1 MQHCHYRIQF
11 AEPNRITELRR
22 LWSDIFGDSDD
33 YTALFF
39 SRVYAP
45 GRALIA
51 TVDEQV
57 AAMLFFPARRMALQ
71 GKPVRVGY
79 VCGAATRPE
88 YRGRG
93 IMAAMLA
100 AAHRHMQRAGDI
112 GAVLIPASE
121 SLYAYYA
128 KSGYRE
134 YFYQDTRALRACDTR
149 TAAAPA
155 LLTPLDAAAPI
166 LPVYN
171 AFARVRPN
179 LMLQDA
185 DSYALVLEEYT
196 GYGRLFLWDKDKY
209 IFCRRAQDQV
219 VVDECIAA
227 APLTDT
233 ALCGL
238 YAALQSAFSGMTGL
252 SIYAPVGLL
261 SHARRVKNGML
272 RLFCPGQD
280 ADGCGYMN
288 MMLN

>member
-11 AEPNRITELRR
+11 AEPNRIPELRR

-155 LLTPLDAAAPI
+155 LLTPRSCPSI
-166 LPVYN
+166 TPLPASGRTSCFRMQTVTPLFWKNIPATAVCSFGIKTSIFSAGAHRIRLLWTN
-171 AFARVRPN
+171 A
-179 LMLQDA
+179 
-185 DSYALVLEEYT
+185 
-196 GYGRLFLWDKDKY
+196 
-209 IFCRRAQDQV
+209 
-219 VVDECIAA
+219 
-227 APLTDT
+227 
-233 ALCGL
+233 
-238 YAALQSAFSGMTGL
+238 
-252 SIYAPVGLL
+252 
-261 SHARRVKNGML
+261 
-272 RLFCPGQD
+272 
-280 ADGCGYMN
+280 
-288 MMLN
+288 

>member
-11 AEPNRITELRR
+11 AEPNRIPELRR

-155 LLTPLDAAAPI
+155 LLTPLDAAA
-166 LPVYN
+166 
-171 AFARVRPN
+171 
-179 LMLQDA
+179 
-185 DSYALVLEEYT
+185 
-196 GYGRLFLWDKDKY
+196 
-209 IFCRRAQDQV
+209 
-219 VVDECIAA
+219 
-227 APLTDT
+227 
-233 ALCGL
+233 
-238 YAALQSAFSGMTGL
+238 
-252 SIYAPVGLL
+252 
-261 SHARRVKNGML
+261 
-272 RLFCPGQD
+272 
-280 ADGCGYMN
+280 
-288 MMLN
+288 